1 VARLMPE
8 NNRLPYALYRAEQV
22 RALDRG
28 AIDGFGIPG
37 AELMERAG
45 HAAFVRACA
54 RWPGARRMLVLA
66 GAGNNGGDGYVIA
79 RLALEQGWSVQL
91 LTLGNHQQLRGEA
104 AAAARALT
112 IAGGRSEPFR
122 VLPQAVDVIVDALLG
137 TGLER
142 PVAGDWAAAIEQVN
156 ASRAAVLAVDIPSG
170 LHADSGR
177 VLGCA
182 VRADLTVSF
191 IGLKQGMFTAQ
202 GPDCCGEIHFDALRV
217 PAAIYAGQ
225 ILAARRLDWRK
236 EQELVPRR
244 RPAAHKGDCG
254 HVLVV
259 GGAPGLSGAPRLAG
273 EAALRTGAGLVTI
286 ATHASHAPLLN
297 LIRPELMVQAV
308 ADAAAL
314 AAVAQRADV
323 IAIGPGLGQD
333 AWAQALFEHVLTL
346 DKPLVVDADALNLLA
361 AAPCRRE
368 TWVLTPH
375 PGEAARLLG
384 CSIADVEQDR
394 FSAVEALQQRF
405 DGVVVLK
412 GAGTLIR
419 GPGHRP
425 VGLCSDGNPGMASGG
440 MGDTLTGVIAAL
452 LAQRCRLGAG
462 AQPGP
467 MTGLQLEQAATTGVC
482 LHAAAGDRAARD
494 GQVGLL
500 AGDLIDALRATL
512 ASTMPAM
519 TSTTAITTTTAP
531 TAHPL
536 NPAEEGA

>member
-1 VARLMPE
+1 MARLMPE

-22 RALDRG
+22 RALDRC
-28 AIDGFGIPG
+28 AIDTFGIRG
-37 AELMERAG
+37 ADLMERAG
-45 HAAFVRACA
+45 RAAFVRSCA
-54 RWPGARRMLVLA
+54 RWPAARRMVVLA

-91 LTLGNHQQLRGEA
+91 LTLGDHQRLRGEA
-104 AAAARALT
+104 ATAARAFAL
-112 IAGGRSEPFR
+112 AGGHAEPFR
-122 VLPQAVDVIVDALLG
+122 TLPQAVDVIVDALLG

-142 PVAGDWAAAIEQVN
+142 PVADDWAAAIEQIN

-177 VLGCA
+177 VLGGA

-191 IGLKQGMFTAQ
+191 IGLKRGMFTAR
-202 GPDCCGEIHFDALRV
+202 GPDHCGEIQFDALQI
-217 PAAIYAGQ
+217 PAAVYAGQ
-225 ILAARRLDWRK
+225 ILAARRLDWLK
-236 EQELVPRR
+236 ERELVPRR

-259 GGAPGLSGAPRLAG
+259 GGAPGLSGAVRLAG
-273 EAALRTGAGLVTI
+273 EAALRTGAGLVSV
-286 ATHASHAPLLN
+286 ATHPSHAALLN
-297 LIRPELMVQAV
+297 LTRPELMVHAV

-314 AAVAQRADV
+314 AALAQRADV
-323 IAIGPGLGQD
+323 IAVGPGLGQED
-333 AWAQALFEHVLTL
+333 WSRALFEQVLML

-361 AAPCRRE
+361 AAPARRAD
-368 TWVLTPH
+368 WVLTPH
-375 PGEAARLLG
+375 PGEASRLLG
-384 CSIADVEQDR
+384 CTTAEVEQDR
-394 FSAVEALQQRF
+394 FAAVEALQQRY

-452 LAQRCRLGAG
+452 LAQRCRLGSRS
-462 AQPGP
+462 GP
-467 MTGLQLEQAATTGVC
+467 MTGLDIEQAASTGVC
-482 LHAAAGDRAARD
+482 LHAAAGDRAARY

-500 AGDLIDALRATL
+500 AGDLINALRATL
-512 ASTMPAM
+512 AST
-519 TSTTAITTTTAP
+519 TTATTAP
-531 TAHPL
+531 ASTPADPL
-536 NPAEEGA
+536 APKQEDA